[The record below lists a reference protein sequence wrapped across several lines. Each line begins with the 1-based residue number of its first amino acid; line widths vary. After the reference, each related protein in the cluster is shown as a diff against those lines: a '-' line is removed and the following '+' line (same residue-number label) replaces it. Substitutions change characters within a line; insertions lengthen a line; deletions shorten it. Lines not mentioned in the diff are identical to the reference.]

1 MGGVGIDG
9 RGREVLP
16 EGWEGSEVP
25 SECRESLTEF
35 QESLLECWVSLPKCC
50 EESGGLPAE
59 PGGDGRPSQMV
70 GRGREAHSD
79 GRGFGSPPK
88 RAGRRRESLLVTR
101 EGMGRPEGV
110 RSPSWPS
117 WRGSRPLPIGRPPG
131 GPGWV
136 GRSSRR
142 AGMDREALL
151 EGLEGSGG
159 PPGGPGGVGR
169 SF

>member
-1 MGGVGIDG
+1 MGSRVSAE
-9 RGREVLP
+9 RPEV
-16 EGWEGSEVP
+16 SE
-25 SECRESLTEF
+25 SLLECRESLPEF
-35 QESLLECWVSLPKCC
+35 RESLSECWVSLPKCH
-50 EESGGLPAE
+50 EGSGGLPAE
-59 PGGDGRPSQMV
+59 PDGVGRPSQTV
-70 GRGREAHSD
+70 GRGQEAHSD